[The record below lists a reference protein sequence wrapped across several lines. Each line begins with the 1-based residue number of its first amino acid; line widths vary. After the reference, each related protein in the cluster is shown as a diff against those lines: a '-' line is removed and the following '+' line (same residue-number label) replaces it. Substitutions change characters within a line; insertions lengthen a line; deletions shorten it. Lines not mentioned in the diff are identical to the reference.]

1 MQEDLGFGFRRPFP
15 LIENTGER
23 ANHIPETIRRS
34 SAMPSMA
41 IAAEILTML
50 ILCAGFQSNEEGLAK
65 IEPRI
70 CNESVISLKP
80 SAYLL

>member
-15 LIENTGER
+15 LIENTGDGPITFR
-23 ANHIPETIRRS
+23 SS

-41 IAAEILTML
+41 IVGNFDNAHNFV
-50 ILCAGFQSNEEGLAK
+50 CAGFQPNGEGLAK

-80 SAYLL
+80 FAYLL